1 MLPDISFVFAGF
13 GPAEVEIN
21 KVNNAKF
28 VGFLSGNELEDLIRK
43 ARMALV
49 PSLWNENCPYSI
61 LESQMLGTVVLGSRM
76 GGIPELLRYGEAG
89 LLFEA
94 GNADDLAEKIER
106 LWKDEDLQK
115 RLIAKGKIPLESTE
129 SYYNSLMK
137 LYGGQHEML

>member
-1 MLPDISFVFAGF
+1 
-13 GPAEVEIN
+13 
-21 KVNNAKF
+21 
-28 VGFLSGNELEDLIRK
+28 
-43 ARMALV
+43 
-49 PSLWNENCPYSI
+49 
-61 LESQMLGTVVLGSRM
+61 MLGTVVLGSRM

-94 GNADDLAEKIER
+94 GNSDDLAEKIER

-115 RLIAKGKIPLESTE
+115 RLIAKGKIPLESAE